1 MNTIRDTMMALAG
14 GMALL
19 AAQAAS
25 AQSAAM
31 KPTPAAQ
38 ARPAQDP
45 AAEAFKA
52 WDKDRNGSLSLVEF
66 RAGWQQVQRVADT
79 QARLRQQFSTV
90 DANKNNAI
98 DPAEYGSL
106 VLVKQA
112 GKNAPQMSVFDANRD
127 GKLEFAE
134 YVKLVQTLS
143 AQESAKGAAK

>member
-1 MNTIRDTMMALAG
+1 MNTIRSTMMALAG
-14 GMALL
+14 GMALF

-25 AQSAAM
+25 AQSAAT
-31 KPTPAAQ
+31 KPAPAAQ

-52 WDKDRNGSLSLVEF
+52 WDKDGNGSLSLAEF
-66 RAGWQQVQRVADT
+66 RTGWQQVQRVT
-79 QARLRQQFSTV
+79 EVQARLRHQFGTV

-98 DPAEYGSL
+98 DPAEYGNL

-127 GKLEFAE
+127 GKLEFGE

-143 AQESAKGAAK
+143 AQESGKGAAK